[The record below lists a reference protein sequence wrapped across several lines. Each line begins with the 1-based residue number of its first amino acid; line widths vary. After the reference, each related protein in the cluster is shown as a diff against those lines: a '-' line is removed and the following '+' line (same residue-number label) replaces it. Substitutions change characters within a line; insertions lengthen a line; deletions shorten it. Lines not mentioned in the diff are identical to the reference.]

1 MTQQN
6 KGSCMAVWL
15 YGVSCR
21 FEKVYS
27 PQRERLCVNT
37 SNEDE
42 DGLDQGRPYDIMIM
56 IYQNDL
62 I

>member
-6 KGSCMAVWL
+6 KGRCMAVWL
-15 YGVSCR
+15 YGVSLWKSVLPS
-21 FEKVYS
+21 E
-27 PQRERLCVNT
+27 RERLCVNT